1 MAYLKLYRD
10 KLRHNY
16 NYLDTLFK
24 DNDIKWGITTKL
36 LCGHEEYLKEVA
48 DLGIGEMLDSRI
60 SNLKKIKEIDPD
72 TLTTYIKPPPKDIID
87 SVVKYADVSLNT
99 ELSTLHALSE
109 EAQKQDKVH
118 KVIIMIELG
127 DLREGVI
134 RENLIDFYEK
144 VFRLSNIEVIGI
156 GANLNCMHGVMPDED
171 KLIQLSLYKQII
183 ELRFNKEIPLVS
195 GGTTVTIPLLL
206 RNQLP
211 SGVNHFRV
219 GEALFFGKNLFTDGT
234 IEGMHND
241 VMELY
246 SQVIEIA
253 EKPKV
258 PSGELGMNPQGE
270 VADIDKEEYGKTSYR
285 AILDIGYLDINP
297 DHLINMDDNVK
308 IADASSDMLILDVGD
323 NKAGYEVGDFIRFR
337 MKYMGALGIM
347 NSDYIDKI
355 VEE

>member
-10 KLRHNY
+10 KLRENY
-16 NYLDTLFK
+16 NFLDDLFK
-24 DNDIKWGITTKL
+24 ENGIKWGITTKL

-60 SNLKKIKEIDPD
+60 SNLKKIKEIDPE
-72 TLTTYIKPPPKDIID
+72 TMTTYIKPPPRDIIE
-87 SVVKYADVSLNT
+87 SVVTYADASLNT

-109 EAQKQDKVH
+109 EAQRQDKVH
-118 KVIIMIELG
+118 KVIIMIEMG

-144 VFRLSNIEVIGI
+144 VFRLKNLEVLGI
-156 GANLNCMHGVMPDED
+156 GTNLNCMHGVMPDED

-183 ELRFNKEIPLVS
+183 ELQFDKTIPLVS

-211 SGVNHFRV
+211 IGINHFRV
-219 GEALFFGKNLFTDGT
+219 GEALFFGKDLFADGT

-241 VMELY
+241 VLELY
-246 SQVIEIA
+246 TQVIEIS

-258 PSGELGMNPQGE
+258 PTGDIGMDPQGKTIE
-270 VADIDKEEYGKTSYR
+270 INEEDYGKTSYR
-285 AILDIGYLDINP
+285 AILDIGYLEVNP
-297 DHLINMDDNVK
+297 KHLIIDDEDIEIV
-308 IADASSDMLILDVGD
+308 DASSDMLILDVGD

-347 NSDYIDKI
+347 NSNYIDKI
-355 VEE
+355 VE

>member
-16 NYLDTLFK
+16 NFLDDLFK
-24 DNDIKWGITTKL
+24 ENDIKWGITTKL
-36 LCGHEEYLKEVA
+36 LCGHEEFLKEVA
-48 DLGIGEMLDSRI
+48 GLGIGEMHDSRI
-60 SNLKKIKEIDPD
+60 SNLRKIKEIDPE
-72 TLTTYIKPPPKDIID
+72 TMTTYIKPPPKDIIE
-87 SVVKYADVSLNT
+87 SVVKYADASLNT

-109 EAQKQDKVH
+109 EAKKQDKVH
-118 KVIIMIELG
+118 KVIIMIEMG
-127 DLREGVI
+127 DLREGVV
-134 RENLIDFYEK
+134 RENLIGFYEK
-144 VFRLSNIEVIGI
+144 VFKLKNIEVLGI
-156 GANLNCMHGVMPDED
+156 GTNLNCMHGVMPDED

-183 ELRFNKEIPLVS
+183 ELQFDKTIPLVS

-211 SGVNHFRV
+211 SGINHFRV
-219 GEALFFGKNLFTDGT
+219 GEALFFGKDLFADGT

-241 VMELY
+241 VLELY
-246 SQVIEIA
+246 TQIIEIS

-258 PSGELGMNPQGE
+258 PTGDIGKDPQGKTVE
-270 VADIDKEEYGKTSYR
+270 IDEEDYGKTSYR

-297 DHLINMDDNVK
+297 DHLINVEDDVE
-308 IADASSDMLILDVGD
+308 IVDASSDMLILDVGD
-323 NKAGYEVGDFIRFR
+323 NASGYEVGDFIRFR

-355 VEE
+355 VE

>member
-16 NYLDTLFK
+16 NFLDDLFK
-24 DNDIKWGITTKL
+24 ENDIKWGITTKL
-36 LCGHEEYLKEVA
+36 LCGHEEFLKEVA
-48 DLGIGEMLDSRI
+48 ELGIGEMHDSRI
-60 SNLKKIKEIDPD
+60 SNLRKIKEIDSD
-72 TLTTYIKPPPKDIID
+72 TMTTYIKPPPKDIIE
-87 SVVKYADVSLNT
+87 SVVKYADASLNT

-109 EAQKQDKVH
+109 EAKKQDKVH
-118 KVIIMIELG
+118 KVIIMIEMG
-127 DLREGVI
+127 DLREGVV
-134 RENLIDFYEK
+134 RENLIGFYEK
-144 VFRLSNIEVIGI
+144 VFKLTNIEVIGI
-156 GANLNCMHGVMPDED
+156 GTNLNCMHGVMPDED

-183 ELRFNKEIPLVS
+183 ELQFDKTIPLVS

-211 SGVNHFRV
+211 SGINHFRV
-219 GEALFFGKNLFTDGT
+219 GEALFFGKDLFADGT

-241 VMELY
+241 VLELY
-246 SQVIEIA
+246 TQIIEIS

-258 PSGELGMNPQGE
+258 PTGELGKDPQGNTVE
-270 VADIDKEEYGKTSYR
+270 INEDDYGKTSYR

-297 DHLINMDDNVK
+297 DHLINVEDDVE
-308 IADASSDMLILDVGD
+308 IVDASSDMLILDVGD
-323 NKAGYEVGDFIRFR
+323 NTSGYEVGDFIRFR

-355 VEE
+355 VE

>member
-16 NYLDTLFK
+16 NFLDDLFK
-24 DNDIKWGITTKL
+24 ENDIKWGITTKL
-36 LCGHEEYLKEVA
+36 LCGHEEFLKEVA
-48 DLGIGEMLDSRI
+48 GLGIGEMHDSRI
-60 SNLKKIKEIDPD
+60 SNLRKIKEIDPD
-72 TLTTYIKPPPKDIID
+72 TMTTYIKPPPKDIIE
-87 SVVKYADVSLNT
+87 SVVKYADASLNT

-109 EAQKQDKVH
+109 EAKKQDKVH
-118 KVIIMIELG
+118 KVIIMIEMG
-127 DLREGVI
+127 DLREGVV
-134 RENLIDFYEK
+134 RGNLIGFYEK
-144 VFRLSNIEVIGI
+144 VFKLKNIEVLGI
-156 GANLNCMHGVMPDED
+156 GTNLNCMHGVMPDED

-183 ELRFNKEIPLVS
+183 ELQFDKTIPLVS

-211 SGVNHFRV
+211 SGINHFRV
-219 GEALFFGKNLFTDGT
+219 GEALFFGKDLFADGT

-241 VMELY
+241 VLELY
-246 SQVIEIA
+246 TQIIEIS

-258 PSGELGMNPQGE
+258 PTGDIGKDPQGKTVE
-270 VADIDKEEYGKTSYR
+270 INEDDYGKTSYR

-297 DHLINMDDNVK
+297 DHLINVEDDVE
-308 IADASSDMLILDVGD
+308 IVDASSDMLILDVGD
-323 NKAGYEVGDFIRFR
+323 NASGYEVGDFIRFR

-355 VEE
+355 VE

>member
-16 NYLDTLFK
+16 RFLDDLFK
-24 DNDIKWGITTKL
+24 ENDIKWGITTKL
-36 LCGHEEYLKEVA
+36 LCGNEAALREVA
-48 DLGIGEMLDSRI
+48 ELGIGEMHDSRV
-60 SNLKKIKEIDPD
+60 SNLRRIKEIDPEVM
-72 TLTTYIKPPPKDIID
+72 TIYIKPPPRDTVEE
-87 SVVKYADVSLNT
+87 VVRYADASLNT
-99 ELSTLHALSE
+99 ELATLHALSE
-109 EAQKQDKVH
+109 EAQRQDTVH
-118 KVIIMIELG
+118 KVIIMIEMG

-144 VFRLSNIEVIGI
+144 VFELPAIEVIGI
-156 GANLNCMHGVMPDED
+156 GTNLNCMYGVMPDED

-183 ELRFNKEIPLVS
+183 ELRFDKSIPLVS
-195 GGTTVTIPLLL
+195 GGTSVTIPLLL

-219 GEALFFGKNLFTDGT
+219 GESLFFGRDLYTGGT
-234 IEGMHND
+234 IEGMKAG

-246 SQVIEIA
+246 SQIIEIA
-253 EKPKV
+253 EKPKM
-258 PSGELGMNPQGE
+258 PSGELGTNPQGQTMQVDE
-270 VADIDKEEYGKTSYR
+270 KKLGETSYR

-297 DHLINMDDNVK
+297 EYLINVHEDVT

-323 NKAGYEVGDFIRFR
+323 NKAGYQVGDFIRFR

-347 NSDYIDKI
+347 NSDYIDKKI
-355 VEE
+355 E